1 MQINPFKLERYFA
14 RYEFDVQYLLCSSD
28 CQSLA
33 VEDLLALEP
42 DAGDRLQKHWL
53 GYTQSLG
60 APSLRQEICRIYTAI
75 QPDQVLVFSGAE
87 EGIFLFM
94 LAALQP
100 GDHVIV
106 HSPCYQ
112 SLSEVARSLGC
123 EVTPWIAREEND
135 WMPDLDELKRS
146 LRPTTRAVVINTPH
160 NPTGLLMTRQSFT
173 QVNRFAQEHGLLL
186 FSDEVY
192 RESEYD
198 PSDRL
203 PAACDINERA
213 VSLGVMSKTYGLAGL
228 RIGWIA
234 TRDPG
239 LYGRLAKIKDYTSIC
254 SSAPSEFLA
263 ELALRHREKIAQHN
277 VDIITANLSLLD
289 DFFARHAGKFT
300 WKRPKAGSIAFP
312 RLLGEDIDAFCHAL
326 VTSAGVL
333 LLPGSL
339 FDDPGNH
346 FRIGFGRQNLPEALA
361 RLEEFLQGRREKT
374 KISSNS

>member
-1 MQINPFKLERYFA
+1 MQLIPFKLERYFA
-14 RYEFDVQYLLCSSD
+14 RYEFNVQYLLCSSD
-28 CQSLA
+28 SQSMA
-33 VEDLLALEP
+33 VQDLLVLEP
-42 DAGDRLQKHWL
+42 GAAERMQKHWL
-53 GYTQSLG
+53 GYTESLG
-60 APSLRQEICRIYTAI
+60 APSLRQEISRIYTAI
-75 QPDQVLVFSGAE
+75 QPEQVLVHSGAE

-112 SLSEVARSLGC
+112 SLTEVARSLGC
-123 EVTPWIAREEND
+123 EVTPWLAREEND
-135 WMPDLDELKRS
+135 WMPDLDELKGS
-146 LRPTTRAVVINTPH
+146 LRPTTRALVINTPH
-160 NPTGLLMTRQSFT
+160 NPTGLLMTHQDFA

-198 PSDRL
+198 RADRL
-203 PAACDINERA
+203 PAACDINQQA

-228 RIGWIA
+228 RIGWMA
-234 TRDPG
+234 TRNSA
-239 LYGRLAKIKDYTSIC
+239 LYERMARMKDYTSIC

-263 ELALRHREKIAQHN
+263 ELALRHRQQIAQRN
-277 VDIITANLSLLD
+277 VDIIIANLSLLD
-289 DFFARHAGKFT
+289 SFFARHDGLFS

-312 RLLGEDIDAFCHAL
+312 RLHGEDIDAFCHAL

-333 LLPGSL
+333 LLPGSV

-346 FRIGFGRQNLPEALA
+346 FRIGFGRKNMPEALA
-361 RLEEFLQGRREKT
+361 RLEEFLQGRGE
-374 KISSNS
+374 

>member
-1 MQINPFKLERYFA
+1 
-14 RYEFDVQYLLCSSD
+14 V
-28 CQSLA
+28 
-33 VEDLLALEP
+33 
-42 DAGDRLQKHWL
+42 H
-53 GYTQSLG
+53 
-60 APSLRQEICRIYTAI
+60 
-75 QPDQVLVFSGAE
+75 SGAE

-106 HSPCYQ
+106 HSPGYQ
-112 SLSEVARSLGC
+112 SLAEVARSLGC
-123 EVTPWIAREEND
+123 EVTAWLAREEND

-160 NPTGLLMTRQSFT
+160 NPTGLLMTRPNFDQVSRFT
-173 QVNRFAQEHGLLL
+173 QEHGLLF

-198 PSDRL
+198 SSDRL
-203 PAACDINERA
+203 PAACDINEQA

-234 TRDPG
+234 TRNPG
-239 LYGRLAKIKDYTSIC
+239 LYERMARTKDYTSIC

-263 ELALRHREKIAQHN
+263 ELALRHREKIARHN
-277 VDIITANLSLLD
+277 IDIIIANLSRLD
-289 DFFARHAGKFT
+289 AFFTRHTGKFN

-312 RLLGEDIDAFCHAL
+312 RLIGEDIDSFCEAL
-326 VTSAGVL
+326 VRAAGVL
-333 LLPGSL
+333 LLPGSV

-346 FRIGFGRQNLPEALA
+346 FRIGFGRANMPETLA
-361 RLEEFLQGRREKT
+361 RLEEFLRTRDE
-374 KISSNS
+374 

>member
-1 MQINPFKLERYFA
+1 
-14 RYEFDVQYLLCSSD
+14 VQYLLCSSD
-28 CQSLA
+28 SQSLA
-33 VEDLLALEP
+33 VEDVLAFEP
-42 DAGDRLQKHWL
+42 GAGQRLQKLWL
-53 GYTQSLG
+53 GYTESTG
-60 APSLRQEICRIYTAI
+60 APSLRQEISRIYTTI
-75 QPDQVLVFSGAE
+75 QPEQVLVFSGAE

-94 LAALQP
+94 LAALHP

-106 HSPCYQ
+106 HSPSYQ
-112 SLSEVARSLGC
+112 SLSEVAHSLGC

-146 LRPTTRAVVINTPH
+146 LRPTTRALVINTPH
-160 NPTGLLMTRQSFT
+160 NPTGLLMTRQDFA
-173 QVNRFAQEHGLLL
+173 QVNNFAQEHGLLL

-203 PAACDINERA
+203 PAACDINEQA
-213 VSLGVMSKTYGLAGL
+213 ISLGVMSKTYGLAGL

-234 TRDPG
+234 TPNNG
-239 LYGRLAKIKDYTSIC
+239 LYERLARMKDYTTIC

-263 ELALRHREKIAQHN
+263 ELALRHRQKIAQRN

-289 DFFARHAGKFT
+289 AFFARHAGKFT

-312 RLLGEDIDAFCHAL
+312 RLFGEDIDAFCHAL

-339 FDDPGNH
+339 FDDPDNH
-346 FRIGFGRQNLPEALA
+346 FRIGFGRQNVPEALA
-361 RLEEFLQGRREKT
+361 RLEEFLQAHSDKPG
-374 KISSNS
+374 IASNS

>member
-1 MQINPFKLERYFA
+1 MQLTPFKLERYFA
-14 RYEFDVQYLLCSSD
+14 RYEFNVQYLLCSSD

-33 VEDLLALEP
+33 VEDLLAFEP
-42 DAGDRLQKHWL
+42 GAGERLQKLWL
-53 GYTQSLG
+53 GYTESPG
-60 APSLRQEICRIYTAI
+60 APSLRQEICRIYTTT
-75 QPDQVLVFSGAE
+75 QPDQVLVISGAE

-123 EVTPWIAREEND
+123 EVTPWNAREEND
-135 WMPDLDELKRS
+135 WIPDLNELKSS

-160 NPTGLLMTRQSFT
+160 NPTGLLMTRQNFA

-203 PAACDINERA
+203 PAACDINQQA

-228 RIGWIA
+228 RIGWLA
-234 TRDPG
+234 TSNPG
-239 LYGRLAKIKDYTSIC
+239 LYERLVKMKDYTTIC

-263 ELALRHREKIAQHN
+263 ELALRHREKIAQRN

-289 DFFARHAGKFT
+289 GFFSRHAEKFN
-300 WKRPKAGSIAFP
+300 WKRPKAGSVAFP
-312 RLLGEDIDAFCHAL
+312 RLLGEDVDAFCHAL
-326 VTSAGVL
+326 VTLVGVL

-346 FRIGFGRQNLPEALA
+346 FRIGFGRQNMPEALA
-361 RLEEFLQGRREKT
+361 RLEEFLQERHD
-374 KISSNS
+374 

>member
-1 MQINPFKLERYFA
+1 MQLNPFKLERYFA
-14 RYEFDVQYLLCSSD
+14 RYEFNTQYLLCSSD

-42 DAGDRLQKHWL
+42 GAAERLNKHWL
-53 GYTQSLG
+53 GYTESLG
-60 APSLRQEICRIYTAI
+60 APSLRQEISRIYATI
-75 QPDQVLVFSGAE
+75 QPEQVLVHNGAE

-106 HSPCYQ
+106 HSPGYQ
-112 SLSEVARSLGC
+112 SLAEVARSLSC
-123 EVTPWIAREEND
+123 EVTPWVAREEND

-146 LRPTTRAVVINTPH
+146 LRPNTRAVVINTPH
-160 NPTGLLMTRQSFT
+160 NPTGLLMTHQNFD
-173 QVNRFAQEHGLLL
+173 QVNRFTQEHGLLL

-198 PSDRL
+198 RSDRL
-203 PAACDINERA
+203 PAACDIDDQA

-234 TRDPG
+234 TRNTA
-239 LYGRLAKIKDYTSIC
+239 LFERMARMKDYTSIC

-263 ELALRHREKIAQHN
+263 ELALRHRQQIAQRN
-277 VDIITANLSLLD
+277 VDIITANLGLLD
-289 DFFARHAGKFT
+289 SFFARHADQFK
-300 WKRPKAGSIAFP
+300 WKRPRAGSIAFP
-312 RLLGEDIDAFCHAL
+312 RLHGEEIDAFCHAL

-333 LLPGSL
+333 LLPGSV
-339 FDDPGNH
+339 FDDPDNH
-346 FRIGFGRQNLPEALA
+346 FRIGFGRANMPAALA
-361 RLEEFLQGRREKT
+361 RLEEFLQTRDG
-374 KISSNS
+374 